1 MSWVRSGWHEEEVNG
16 SKAVVDCLSLLW
28 LHDHDGL
35 LSDICSAILSLGFH
49 CTNRHQM
56 FTFNKNVFVVE
67 LFLLCNNLI
76 HTHHAVTLQD
86 VVVVVRYL
94 LCTWL
99 LHMFSGHLQS
109 VGVLEFFLICNMCFI
124 SLSFAF
130 KWFLLQPALPTLPT
144 SCSCLD
150 TFVCRI
156 ESPLYLKSFIS
167 LAKPLDQFL
176 QQMLMLQWSQPIFL
190 FRPWWGF
197 SWNPNWV
204 LFLHSHLLSF
214 DNGVII
220 SGTQQS
226 TNQRLWSTGF
236 TTAKMLT
243 LWIGSSFWTLT
254 KSYDTL
260 LLPGRLELKKADL
273 WQLNMGE

>member
-67 LFLLCNNLI
+67 LFLFCNNLI

-86 VVVVVRYL
+86 VVVVVVRSL

-99 LHMFSGHLQS
+99 LHMFSCHLQS

-130 KWFLLQPALPTLPT
+130 KWFLLQPAPP
-144 SCSCLD
+144 
-150 TFVCRI
+150 
-156 ESPLYLKSFIS
+156 PH
-167 LAKPLDQFL
+167 
-176 QQMLMLQWSQPIFL
+176 FL
-190 FRPWWGF
+190 FLPRYICVPYWKPSLF
-197 SWNPNWV
+197 EVIYFPCKTSWSVPTANADATMITTNLLIQTLMRV
-204 LFLHSHLLSF
+204 FL
-214 DNGVII
+214 
-220 SGTQQS
+220 
-226 TNQRLWSTGF
+226 
-236 TTAKMLT
+236 K
-243 LWIGSSFWTLT
+243 
-254 KSYDTL
+254 
-260 LLPGRLELKKADL
+260 P
-273 WQLNMGE
+273 